1 MNKIK
6 IIIKREYLT
15 RVRKKSF
22 IVMTFLGPILLCAL
36 CVVPI
41 LLEESTETRSEII
54 VVDNTNILSKYSL
67 NDSDS
72 TSTNKESDAVPLFK
86 GRFKSDDAIKFEY
99 LDDIETAQR
108 LLEDNSCDGVLEI
121 VKTNDT
127 PPIKGFMYY
136 GENEPGRKV
145 QEGIKNQLANILKD
159 NILRYDYGMNNKE
172 IDWINNPKVDFY
184 TKNILTGESSFNEI
198 KMLLGMIGGLMIY
211 LFVFIFGA
219 LMTKSVSEEKVNR
232 IVEVLV
238 SSIKPVQLLLGKLIA
253 IGLVGLTQVAMW
265 VIVCV
270 ALLGF
275 AKTASPDLF
284 TSNIQEEIVVNER
297 VISVDAINSAEVNP
311 MNEIIQGV
319 MSINFPL
326 VISMFLF
333 FFITGYLLYG
343 ALFGAIGSLIDTD
356 TDGQQFTLPITIP
369 MIITMVCMPMVIEN
383 PSGDVA
389 FWLSIIPF
397 TSPVAMMMRIPFG
410 VPIWELCLSVVCM
423 IVFVFI
429 SVWIAAKIY
438 KTAILLY
445 GKRITYK
452 EIWKWLRYKN

>member
-1 MNKIK
+1 M
-6 IIIKREYLT
+6 
-15 RVRKKSF
+15 
-22 IVMTFLGPILLCAL
+22 
-36 CVVPI
+36 
-41 LLEESTETRSEII
+41 
-54 VVDNTNILSKYSL
+54 
-67 NDSDS
+67 
-72 TSTNKESDAVPLFK
+72 
-86 GRFKSDDAIKFEY
+86 
-99 LDDIETAQR
+99 
-108 LLEDNSCDGVLEI
+108 
-121 VKTNDT
+121 
-127 PPIKGFMYY
+127 
-136 GENEPGRKV
+136 KV

>member
-22 IVMTFLGPILLCAL
+22 LVMTILGPLMLCAL

-41 LLEESTETRSEII
+41 LLQESAETRAEII
-54 VVDNTNILSKYSL
+54 VVDNTNILSKYNL

-72 TSTNKESDAVPLFK
+72 TTAEDDAIPLFK
-86 GRFKSDDAIKFEY
+86 GKFKSNDAINFVY
-99 LDDIETAQR
+99 LDDINAAHQ
-108 LLEDNSCDGVLEI
+108 LLKDNSCNGVLEI

-127 PPIKGFMYY
+127 PPIKGLMYY
-136 GENEPGRKV
+136 GENEPGMKV
-145 QEGIKNQLANILKD
+145 QEETKNQLANILKD
-159 NILRYDYGMNNKE
+159 NILRFDYGMSDKE

-184 TKNILTGESSFNEI
+184 TKNILTGESSFNEV
-198 KMLLGMIGGLMIY
+198 KMALGLIGGLLIY
-211 LFVFIFGA
+211 LFVFLFGA
-219 LMTKSVSEEKVNR
+219 MMTKSVSEEKVNR

-265 VIVCV
+265 VIICF
-270 ALLGF
+270 ALISF
-275 AKTASPDLF
+275 AKTASPEIF
-284 TSNIQEEIVVNER
+284 EPNNQEEIVVNER
-297 VISVDAINSAEVNP
+297 VISVNTINATEISP
-311 MNEIIQGV
+311 MNDIVQGI

-326 VISMFLF
+326 IILMFLF

-356 TDGQQFTLPITIP
+356 TDGQQFTLPITVP
-369 MIITMVCMPMVIEN
+369 LIITMVCMPMVIEN

-397 TSPVAMMMRIPFG
+397 TSPVAMMLRIPFG
-410 VPIWELCLSVVCM
+410 IPIWELCLSVVCM
-423 IVFVFI
+423 LVFVFI
-429 SVWIAAKIY
+429 SIWIAAKIY

-445 GKRITYK
+445 GKQITYK
-452 EIWKWLRYKN
+452 EIWKWLRYRN

>member
-72 TSTNKESDAVPLFK
+72 TSSNKESDAVPLFK

-136 GENEPGRKV
+136 GENEPGMKV

-270 ALLGF
+270 TLLGF

>member
-72 TSTNKESDAVPLFK
+72 TSTETESDTVPLFK

-136 GENEPGRKV
+136 GENEPGMKV

-270 ALLGF
+270 TLLGF

>member
-15 RVRKKSF
+15 RIRKKSF

-41 LLEESTETRSEII
+41 LLEESAETRSEII

-72 TSTNKESDAVPLFK
+72 TSTEAESDAIPLFK
-86 GRFKSDDAIKFEY
+86 GKFKSDDAIKFEY
-99 LDDIETAQR
+99 LDDIETAQQ
-108 LLEDNSCDGVLEI
+108 LLKDNSCDGVLEI

-136 GENEPGRKV
+136 GENEPGMKV

-184 TKNILTGESSFNEI
+184 TKNILTGESSFNEV
-198 KMLLGMIGGLMIY
+198 KMLLGLTGGLMIY

-238 SSIKPVQLLLGKLIA
+238 SSIKPIQLLLGKLIA

-270 ALLGF
+270 ALFGF

-284 TSNIQEEIVVNER
+284 TSSVQEEIVVNER
-297 VISVDAINSAEVNP
+297 VISVDAINSAQAAP

-343 ALFGAIGSLIDTD
+343 ALFGAIGSLIDAD
-356 TDGQQFTLPITIP
+356 TDGQQFTLPITVP

-410 VPIWELCLSVVCM
+410 VPIWELCISAVCM

-429 SVWIAAKIY
+429 SVWVAAKIY